1 MTQDEISRLPDER
14 LIALAKLAAESS
26 NVTDGYDNFVLSVLI
41 GGDFNPLVSTS
52 HAMIVAANL
61 DMTISFGS
69 QVVLVNEPDGYE
81 SRTVGYSG
89 SGRLAAMRKAITLL
103 AADSAQYI

>member
-1 MTQDEISRLPDER
+1 MTQEEIRELPDER
-14 LIALAKLAAESS
+14 LVALAKLAAESS
-26 NVTDGYDNFVLSVLI
+26 SAAAEGDRSAPF
-41 GGDFNPLVSTS
+41 GGDFDSLWFTRD
-52 HAMIVAANL
+52 AMIVAAKL
-61 DMTISFGS
+61 DMTISFGDH
-69 QVVLVNEPDGYE
+69 VVLVSEPDGCQ

>member
-26 NVTDGYDNFVLSVLI
+26 SAAAEGDRSAPI
-41 GGDFNPLVSTS
+41 GGDFDSLNYTS
-52 HAMIVAANL
+52 HAMIVASKL

-69 QVVLVNEPDGYE
+69 QVVLVSEPDGCQ

>member
-14 LIALAKLAAESS
+14 LIALARLSAESS
-26 NVTDGYDNFVLSVLI
+26 NVTDDDQSTCI
-41 GGDFNPLVSTS
+41 DEEFNPLGIND
-52 HAMIVAANL
+52 HALIVAARL

-69 QVVLVNEPDGYE
+69 QVVLVTEPDGCQ
-81 SRTVGYSG
+81 SRTVEYTET
-89 SGRLAAMRKAITLL
+89 GRIAAMRRAITLL